1 MGWLLD
7 TNVLSELRKGKRA
20 NDGVRKWFA
29 GVDGAELHTSVLVL
43 GEIRRGIE
51 LIGRRDDVAAQALD
65 QWLLRTLE
73 TFTDHVLPVDERIA
87 NRWGQLNVPNPVPT
101 IDGLLAATAIE
112 HDLTFVTRNSRDVDT
127 TGVTVLNPFETT

>member
-51 LIGRRDDVAAQALD
+51 LIRRRDDVAAQALD